1 MSAMLLLMIVG
12 NGKVQLWDT
21 LQGHN
26 IDRKFNEN
34 LSTGSKAATEG
45 HTHTTV
51 MS

>member
-1 MSAMLLLMIVG
+1 MSATMLLITVG
-12 NGKVQLWDT
+12 NGKVQFWGR

-34 LSTGSKAATEG
+34 QSTGSKTATEG
-45 HTHTTV
+45 HIHTTV

>member
-1 MSAMLLLMIVG
+1 MSAMMLLMIVG
-12 NGKVQLWDT
+12 NGKVQLWSR

-26 IDRKFNEN
+26 IDRKVNEN

-45 HTHTTV
+45 HIHTTV